1 MLENNKEVKKK
12 FSMPS
17 SFTVLFLIIV
27 FIAILTWIIP
37 AGVYDVDD
45 AGSILSG
52 TYHTVESQPQGIWDV
67 FISPIKGML
76 GTDTTPGAIEISL
89 FILILGGFLGVVTKT
104 GALDAGIASI
114 VKNYKGKE
122 KKLIPILM
130 LLFAIGGTTYGMAEE
145 TMAFYPLIIPVMI
158 GVGFD
163 TVVAVAIVLVGS
175 QVGVLASTVNP
186 FATGVASQAL
196 SISPGDGII
205 WRLIFFVVMYA
216 VATAYVYR
224 YAIKVEK
231 DPTSS
236 LVADQREENIAYFK
250 IPEDQEEMDK
260 RQRNVMILFALSF
273 LIMVVSLVPWTALG
287 ESLGQSWTFFESL
300 NSFLLGIPFIGTLLG
315 QRMIPLGDWY
325 FQEITMLFFL
335 MAVVVGLFYRMPE
348 GDIVDSFMDGARDL
362 LSVALVV
369 AIARGIQVVMNDG
382 LITATIL
389 SWGEKGLSG
398 LSPIIFTIL
407 TYIFYIPMSFLIPST
422 SGLAAATMGIMGPLG
437 SFSDVPQ
444 HLVITAYQAASGF
457 INLITPTSGVVMG
470 ALAIARIDVTIWWK
484 FMFKLMA
491 IIFVLSCVIL
501 GVAAAIA

>member
-1 MLENNKEVKKK
+1 
-12 FSMPS
+12 MPS

-27 FIAILTWIIP
+27 AIAILTWFIP
-37 AGVYDVDD
+37 AGTYDMDD
-45 AGSILSG
+45 AGNIISG
-52 TYHTVESQPQGIWDV
+52 TYHAVESHPQGIWDI
-67 FISPIKGML
+67 FMSPVKGML
-76 GTDTTPGAIEISL
+76 GTETTPGAIEVSL
-89 FILILGGFLGVVTKT
+89 FILVVGGFLGVVTKT

-114 VKNYKGKE
+114 VKSYKGKE

-130 LLFAIGGTTYGMAEE
+130 LIFAIGGTTYGMAEE
-145 TMAFYPLIIPVMI
+145 TMAFYPLIIPVMV

-163 TVVAVAIVLVGS
+163 TLIAVAIVLVSS
-175 QVGVLASTVNP
+175 QIGVLASTVNP

-196 SISPGDGII
+196 GISPGDGII

-216 VATAYVYR
+216 VSTFYVYR

-231 DPTSS
+231 NPEAS
-236 LVADQREENIAYFK
+236 LVAAQKEENLQHFD
-250 IPEDQEEMDK
+250 IPEDQQEMNA

-273 LIMVVSLVPWTALG
+273 LIMILGLVPWT
-287 ESLGQSWTFFESL
+287 SLRANWTIFESL
-300 NSFLLGIPFIGTLLG
+300 NSFLVNLPFIGPLLG
-315 QRMIPLGDWY
+315 STMVPLGEWY

-335 MAVVVGLFYRMPE
+335 MAVIIGLLYRMPE
-348 GDIVDSFMDGARDL
+348 GEIVDTFIDGAKDL

-382 LITATIL
+382 MITATIL
-389 SWGEKGLSG
+389 HWGEKGLSG
-398 LSPIIFTIL
+398 LSPVLFTIL

-437 SFSDVPQ
+437 TFSDVPQ
-444 HLVITAYQAASGF
+444 HLVVTAYQAASGF

-470 ALAIARIDVTIWWK
+470 ALAIARIDVSIWWK

-491 IIFVLSCVIL
+491 IVFILSCVLL
-501 GVAAAIA
+501 GIAAAFS

>member
-1 MLENNKEVKKK
+1 MKTQDTKKKK

-27 FIAILTWIIP
+27 AIAILTWFIP
-37 AGVYDVDD
+37 AGTYDMDD
-45 AGSILSG
+45 AGNIISG
-52 TYHTVESQPQGIWDV
+52 TYHAVESHPQGIWDI
-67 FISPIKGML
+67 FMSPVKGML
-76 GTDTTPGAIEISL
+76 GTETTPGAIEVSL
-89 FILILGGFLGVVTKT
+89 FILVVGGFLGVVTKT

-114 VKNYKGKE
+114 VKSYKGKE

-130 LLFAIGGTTYGMAEE
+130 LIFAIGGTTYGMAEE
-145 TMAFYPLIIPVMI
+145 TMAFYPLIIPVMV

-163 TVVAVAIVLVGS
+163 TLIAVAIVLVSS
-175 QVGVLASTVNP
+175 QIGVLASTVNP

-196 SISPGDGII
+196 GISPGDGII

-216 VATAYVYR
+216 VSTFYVYR

-231 DPTSS
+231 NPEAS
-236 LVADQREENIAYFK
+236 LVAAQKEENLQHFD
-250 IPEDQEEMDK
+250 IPEDQQEMNA

-273 LIMVVSLVPWTALG
+273 LIMILGLVPWT
-287 ESLGQSWTFFESL
+287 SLRANWTIFESL
-300 NSFLLGIPFIGTLLG
+300 NSFLVNLPFIGPLLG
-315 QRMIPLGDWY
+315 STMVPLGEWY

-335 MAVVVGLFYRMPE
+335 MAVIIGLLYRMPE
-348 GDIVDSFMDGARDL
+348 GEIVDTFIDGAKDL

-382 LITATIL
+382 MITATIL
-389 SWGEKGLSG
+389 HWGEKGLSG
-398 LSPIIFTIL
+398 LSPVLFTIL

-437 SFSDVPQ
+437 TFSDVPQ
-444 HLVITAYQAASGF
+444 HLVVTAYQAASGF

-470 ALAIARIDVTIWWK
+470 ALAIARIDVSIWWK

-491 IIFVLSCVIL
+491 IVFILSCVLL
-501 GVAAAIA
+501 GIAAAFS

>member
-1 MLENNKEVKKK
+1 MENNKQAKKK

-27 FIAILTWIIP
+27 FIAVLTWIIP
-37 AGVYDVDD
+37 AGTYDMDD
-45 AGSILSG
+45 AGNILSG
-52 TYHTVESQPQGIWDV
+52 TFHTVDSQPQGIWDV

-130 LLFAIGGTTYGMAEE
+130 FLFAIGGTTYGMAEE

-175 QVGVLASTVNP
+175 QIGVLASTVNP

-196 SISPGDGII
+196 SISPGEGII
-205 WRLIFFVVMYA
+205 WRLIFFAVMY
-216 VATAYVYR
+216 VVSTLYVYR

-231 DPTSS
+231 DPTTS
-236 LVADQREENIAYFK
+236 LVAEQREENIAYFK

-273 LIMVVSLVPWTALG
+273 LIMILSLVPWTAL
-287 ESLGQSWTFFESL
+287 SANWTFFETF
-300 NSFLLGIPFIGTLLG
+300 NSFLLGIPFIGPLLG
-315 QRMIPLGDWY
+315 ERMIPLGDWY

-335 MAVVVGLFYRMPE
+335 MAVVIGLFYRMPE
-348 GDIVDSFMDGARDL
+348 GDIVDSFIEGAKDL

-389 SWGEKGLSG
+389 HWGEKGLSG

-437 SFSDVPQ
+437 TFSDVPQ

-484 FMFKLMA
+484 FMLKLMV

-501 GVAAAIA
+501 GVAAALS

>member
-1 MLENNKEVKKK
+1 MKTQDTKKKK

-27 FIAILTWIIP
+27 AIAILTWFIP
-37 AGVYDVDD
+37 AGTYDMDD
-45 AGSILSG
+45 AGNIISG
-52 TYHTVESQPQGIWDV
+52 TYHAVESHPQGIWDI
-67 FISPIKGML
+67 FMSPVKGML
-76 GTDTTPGAIEISL
+76 GTETTPGAIEVSL
-89 FILILGGFLGVVTKT
+89 FILVVGGFLGVVTKT

-114 VKNYKGKE
+114 VKSYKGKE

-130 LLFAIGGTTYGMAEE
+130 LIFAIGGTTYGMAEE
-145 TMAFYPLIIPVMI
+145 TMAFYPLIIPVMV

-163 TVVAVAIVLVGS
+163 TLIAVAIVLVSS
-175 QVGVLASTVNP
+175 QIGVLASTVNP

-196 SISPGDGII
+196 GISPGDGII

-216 VATAYVYR
+216 VSTFYVYR

-231 DPTSS
+231 NPEAS
-236 LVADQREENIAYFK
+236 LVAAQKEENLQHFD
-250 IPEDQEEMDK
+250 IPEDQQEMNA

-273 LIMVVSLVPWTALG
+273 LIMILGLIPWT
-287 ESLGQSWTFFESL
+287 SLRANWTIFESL
-300 NSFLLGIPFIGTLLG
+300 NSFLVNLPFIGPLLG
-315 QRMIPLGDWY
+315 STMVPLGEWY

-335 MAVVVGLFYRMPE
+335 MAVIIGLLYRMPE
-348 GDIVDSFMDGARDL
+348 GEIVDTFIDGAKDL

-382 LITATIL
+382 MITATIL
-389 SWGEKGLSG
+389 HWGEKGLSG
-398 LSPIIFTIL
+398 LSPVLFTIL

-437 SFSDVPQ
+437 TFSDVPQ
-444 HLVITAYQAASGF
+444 HLVVTAYQAASGF

-470 ALAIARIDVTIWWK
+470 ALAIARIDVSIWWK

-491 IIFVLSCVIL
+491 IVFILSCVLL
-501 GVAAAIA
+501 GIAAAFS

>member
-27 FIAILTWIIP
+27 FIAVLTWIIP
-37 AGVYDVDD
+37 AGAYDMDD
-45 AGSILSG
+45 AGNILSG
-52 TYHTVESQPQGIWDV
+52 TYQTVESQPQGIWDV

-114 VKNYKGKE
+114 VKIYKGKE
-122 KKLIPILM
+122 KKIIPILM
-130 LLFAIGGTTYGMAEE
+130 FLFAIGGSTYGMAEE
-145 TMAFYPLIIPVMI
+145 TIAFYPLIIPVMI

-163 TVVAVAIVLVGS
+163 TMVAVAIVLVGS

-196 SISPGDGII
+196 SISPGEGII
-205 WRLIFFVVMYA
+205 WRLIFFVVMYV
-216 VATAYVYR
+216 VATFYVYR
-224 YAIKVEK
+224 YAMSVEK
-231 DPTSS
+231 DPSNS
-236 LVADQREENIAYFK
+236 LVADQREENMAFFK
-250 IPEDQEEMDK
+250 IPEDQAAMNK
-260 RQRNVMILFALSF
+260 RQRNVMILFALAF
-273 LIMVVSLVPWTALG
+273 LIMVVSLVPWTALS
-287 ESLGQSWTFFESL
+287 ENWTFFESF

-315 QRMIPLGDWY
+315 ERMIPLGDWY

-335 MAVVVGLFYRMPE
+335 MAVLIGVFYRMPE
-348 GDIVDSFMDGARDL
+348 GDIVESFIDGAKDL

-369 AIARGIQVVMNDG
+369 AIARGIQVVMDNG
-382 LITATIL
+382 MITATIL
-389 SWGEKGLSG
+389 HWGEQGLSG

-437 SFSDVPQ
+437 TFSDVPQ
-444 HLVITAYQAASGF
+444 HLVITAYQAAGGF
-457 INLITPTSGVVMG
+457 VNLVTPTSGVVMG
-470 ALAIARIDVTIWWK
+470 ALAIARIDITVWWK
-484 FMFKLMA
+484 FMLKLMV
-491 IIFVLSCVIL
+491 IIFVISCIIL
-501 GVAAAIA
+501 GIAAAVG